1 MTVGCARRTL
11 TTCAAGCLQRCRGVR
26 RPGRQTVL
34 VLAHSVALFAAA
46 PAAIEVLAQRRSD
59 PVQVRRVINGTTI
72 EVVGIGRVRLL
83 GIQVP
88 TRAASGADRM
98 PATEAALRLSGLI
111 ANRWV
116 RLEFETG
123 STGPAYVFLDD
134 GRFVN
139 EWLVREGL
147 ARVSASGRSRLRRV
161 DELLAA
167 ESAARAAGR
176 GFWRDER
183 VR

>member
-1 MTVGCARRTL
+1 MTVGSARRTS
-11 TTCAAGCLQRCRGVR
+11 TTCAAARLQRGRNVR
-26 RPGRQTVL
+26 SPGRQTVL
-34 VLAHSVALFAAA
+34 VLASSVALLAAA
-46 PAAIEVLAQRRSD
+46 PAPIEGLAQRRSD
-59 PVQVRRVINGTTI
+59 PVQVRRVINGTAI

-88 TRAASGADRM
+88 TRGAPGAGRT

-116 RLEFETG
+116 RLEFETK
-123 STGPAYVFLDD
+123 STGAAYVFLDD

-176 GFWRDER
+176 GFWGDER
-183 VR
+183 AR